1 MIKTEAQLRP
11 ALETELGLQLDDDI
25 WDALKAEGYIGA
37 CFDPELKPKERQT
50 QFYRLVDAARLAL
63 RLHKPKLSQT
73 VHEEFSPTALITL
86 QVNEAKQHPALLH
99 LWETVFQGRLL
110 SPQQKDEYN
119 RLKLFSIF
127 GLPQGAEL
135 PPLAETLTPQV
146 LGTIQSLADEFSQK
160 YGWTTE
166 SATDFILFG
175 RQPVI
180 SKITGS
186 VRLNRKYPLLT
197 KIIIEANVSA
207 RPSEVAKAF
216 AVLQKSVRASKFR
229 RPSPKHQKLA
239 EFAATR
245 QHLSGKQAMAEW
257 NALYPDWAYKRVTN
271 FQRDRTK
278 ALRRLK
284 P

>member
-1 MIKTEAQLRP
+1 MIKTEAQLRT
-11 ALETELGLQLDDDI
+11 ALEAELGLQLDDEI
-25 WDALKAEGYIGA
+25 WDALKAEGYIGTY
-37 CFDPELKPKERQT
+37 FDPELKPKERQT
-50 QFYRLVDAARLAL
+50 QFDRLADAARLAL
-63 RLHKPKLSQT
+63 RFHKPKLSQT

-86 QVNEAKQHPALLH
+86 QVNEAKQHPVLRH
-99 LWETVFQGRLL
+99 LWDNVFQGRLL
-110 SPQQKDEYN
+110 SPEQKDEYN
-119 RLKLFSIF
+119 LLKLFSIF
-127 GLPQGAEL
+127 GLPQDAEM
-135 PPLAETLTPQV
+135 PPLAEIITPQV
-146 LGTIQSLADEFSQK
+146 LDTITALASEFSQK

-166 SATDFILFG
+166 STTDFILFG

-186 VRLNRKYPLLT
+186 VTLNRKYPLLT

-207 RPSEVAKAF
+207 RPAEVAKAF
-216 AVLQKSVRASKFR
+216 AFLQKAVRASKFR
-229 RPSPKHQKLA
+229 RPSQKHQKLA

-245 QHLSGKQAMAEW
+245 QHLSGKQAMTEW